1 MKFLWNVA
9 WLVFVS
15 GCAYLP
21 IQNQHA
27 VKKGETLAGIAH
39 RYHLD
44 QKKLAELNGLGSI
57 DHLLPAQMPV
67 LKLSNREPSYFK
79 KAAYTMPS
87 NRFIWPVQ
95 GTLSSKFGRRWG
107 TFHNGI
113 DISSSFGTPI
123 KSAAPGRVI
132 YSGKEEGYGKLLIIY
147 HGENYSTVY
156 AHASKLL
163 AKKGESVR
171 RGQIIGYVGSTGRST
186 GPHLH
191 FEIRRHKE
199 ATNPINYLP

>member
-1 MKFLWNVA
+1 MKVLWNVA
-9 WLVFVS
+9 WLVCVS

-44 QKKLAELNGLGSI
+44 QKKLAELNGLDSI
-57 DHLLPAQMPV
+57 DHLLPAQMPL
-67 LKLSNREPSYFK
+67 LKLSHRTPSTIK

-87 NRFIWPVQ
+87 NRFIWPLQ
-95 GTLSSKFGRRWG
+95 GELSSKFGRRWG
-107 TFHNGI
+107 TFHNGV
-113 DISSSFGTPI
+113 DISSSFGKPI
-123 KSAAPGRVI
+123 KAAAPGRVI
-132 YSGKEEGYGKLLIIY
+132 YSGQEPGYGKLLIIY

-163 AKKGESVR
+163 TKKGNSVR
-171 RGQIIGYVGSTGRST
+171 RGQIIGTVGSTGRST

-199 ATNPINYLP
+199 AQNPLDYLP

>member
-1 MKFLWNVA
+1 MKFLWYVA
-9 WLVFVS
+9 CLVSVS

-21 IQNQHA
+21 IQDQHT

-44 QKKLAELNGLGSI
+44 QKKLAKLNGLEDI
-57 DHLLPAQMPV
+57 DHLLPAEMPIV
-67 LKLSNREPSYFK
+67 KLSNRKSSYIK

-87 NRFIWPVQ
+87 NRFIWPLQ
-95 GTLSSKFGRRWG
+95 GELSSKFGRRWG

-132 YSGKEEGYGKLLIIY
+132 YSGQEPGYGKLLIIY
-147 HGENYSTVY
+147 HGEAYSTVY
-156 AHASKLL
+156 AHASKLIT
-163 AKKGESVR
+163 KKGESVR

-191 FEIRRHKE
+191 FEIRRQKE
-199 ATNPINYLP
+199 SQNPLDYLP